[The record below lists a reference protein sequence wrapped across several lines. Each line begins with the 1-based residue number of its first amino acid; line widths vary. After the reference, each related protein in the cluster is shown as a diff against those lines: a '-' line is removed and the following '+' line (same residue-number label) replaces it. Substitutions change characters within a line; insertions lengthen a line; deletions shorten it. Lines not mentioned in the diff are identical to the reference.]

1 MCNLGIFNYDDH
13 CTVVV
18 VIHLR
23 LIFIVKRI
31 WFVKFGKD
39 VFLRF
44 RLTLVSAQKGE
55 WRSYTCESERIVFT
69 MGFLWPSLGFLCL
82 WAGFLVSLRGIHLSP
97 VLPMGFHRAWTKH
110 ILLLST
116 REEKNP
122 TSATS
127 GNRKNSLRFY
137 GGRGDMM
144 FLLVFGL
151 YVCVCGCAGLYVCA
165 RVSACLWKLWIR
177 LGKRKTIWCAL
188 THDWA
193 GRVREWMR
201 EGDSEI
207 GEGWLFVHHEI
218 SSLMHA

>member
-1 MCNLGIFNYDDH
+1 MCNLGVSNYDDH

-18 VIHLR
+18 VIHVR
-23 LIFIVKRI
+23 LILIVKRM
-31 WFVKFGKD
+31 WFVKFRKD

-55 WRSYTCESERIVFT
+55 WRSYTCESERMVFT

-82 WAGFLVSLRGIHLSP
+82 WAGFLVSLCGIHLSP

-127 GNRKNSLRFY
+127 CNRKNSLRFY
-137 GGRGDMM
+137 GGRGAWCACWCFDSTCACVVV
-144 FLLVFGL
+144 LACTC
-151 YVCVCGCAGLYVCA
+151 VCVWVPVCGNFEFVLE
-165 RVSACLWKLWIR
+165 REKPS
-177 LGKRKTIWCAL
+177 
-188 THDWA
+188 D
-193 GRVREWMR
+193 VR
-201 EGDSEI
+201 
-207 GEGWLFVHHEI
+207 
-218 SSLMHA
+218 

>member
-1 MCNLGIFNYDDH
+1 MCNLGVFNYDDH

-18 VIHLR
+18 VIHVR
-23 LIFIVKRI
+23 LIFMAKRM

-44 RLTLVSAQKGE
+44 RLALVSAQKGE

-69 MGFLWPSLGFLCL
+69 LGFLWPSLGFLCL
-82 WAGFLVSLRGIHLSP
+82 WAGFLVSLCGIHLSP

-127 GNRKNSLRFY
+127 CNRKNSLRFY
-137 GGRGDMM
+137 GGRGGVM
-144 FLLVFGL
+144 FLWCLDSTCACVVVL
-151 YVCVCGCAGLYVCA
+151 ACTCVRVWVPVCGNF
-165 RVSACLWKLWIR
+165 
-177 LGKRKTIWCAL
+177 
-188 THDWA
+188 
-193 GRVREWMR
+193 E
-201 EGDSEI
+201 
-207 GEGWLFVHHEI
+207 FVLEKEKP
-218 SSLMHA
+218 SDVL